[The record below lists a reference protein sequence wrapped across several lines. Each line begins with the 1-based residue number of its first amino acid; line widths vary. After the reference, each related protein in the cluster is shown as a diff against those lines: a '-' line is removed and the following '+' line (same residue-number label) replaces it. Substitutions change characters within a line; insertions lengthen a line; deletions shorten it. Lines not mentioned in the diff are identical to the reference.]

1 MAVATEVQAVCV
13 TDQIGE
19 TAGAVWHYLN
29 EHGATSLTKLVKELE
44 PNRDQVMQAVGWLAR
59 ENKVAL
65 EEEGKARIARLQY

>member
-1 MAVATEVQAVCV
+1 MSVATEVQAVCV
-13 TDQIGE
+13 TNQIGE

-29 EHGATSLTKLVKELE
+29 EHGTTSLAKLVKELE

-65 EEEGKARIARLQY
+65 EEEGKIRVARLRY